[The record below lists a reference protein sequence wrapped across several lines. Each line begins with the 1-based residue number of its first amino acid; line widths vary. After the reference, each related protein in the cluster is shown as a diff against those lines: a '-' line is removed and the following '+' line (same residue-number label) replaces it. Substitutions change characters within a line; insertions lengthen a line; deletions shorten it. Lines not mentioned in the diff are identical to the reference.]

1 MDINAVKKGFLHED
15 FRIFHLDDSRAQRV
29 EYHYHEFDKIVL
41 LISGSVTYFIEG
53 EPYVMKSGDL
63 LFVPHGCIHKPVI
76 GSSENYERYVI
87 WVMPEFLE
95 KHSHSGSS
103 LAFSISEAQRLNN
116 YLIPLDPQTRLDL
129 MRQLARIQEASIS
142 DRYGAD
148 LITENLFSIFMLT
161 LAQISMNSRRDAPI
175 VRPEGK
181 ILDIMK
187 FIDRNLDGDLSVE
200 RISAEFYISRYHLM
214 RKFKTQSGYTLHQYI
229 TRRRILGAAELIG
242 SGLPAAKAALKCGYD
257 DYSAFLRAFK
267 SVLGVSPRSF
277 TSLSAKKD
285 IFDE

>member
-1 MDINAVKKGFLHED
+1 
-15 FRIFHLDDSRAQRV
+15 
-29 EYHYHEFDKIVL
+29 
-41 LISGSVTYFIEG
+41 
-53 EPYVMKSGDL
+53 
-63 LFVPHGCIHKPVI
+63 
-76 GSSENYERYVI
+76 
-87 WVMPEFLE
+87 MPEFLE

-103 LAFSISEAQRLNN
+103 LAFSISEAQRMNN

-148 LITENLFSIFMLT
+148 LITENLFSIFMLP

-187 FIDRNLDGDLSVE
+187 FIDHNLDGDLSVE